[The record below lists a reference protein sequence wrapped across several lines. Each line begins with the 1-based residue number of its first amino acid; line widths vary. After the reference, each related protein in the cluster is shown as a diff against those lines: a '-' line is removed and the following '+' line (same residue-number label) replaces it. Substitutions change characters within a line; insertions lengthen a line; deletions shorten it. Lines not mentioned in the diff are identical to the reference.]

1 MKSKRIAIV
10 SHVNPFSKGS
20 GQVER
25 VYNTLLAL
33 AYEWEEL
40 TIFTLHENKSY
51 LDKIEVLR
59 SVNKRI
65 SIVYVK
71 NKKPNWLVAFLFKFL
86 PYLGYGKESNFSIPF
101 LFDGIENELATKFD
115 VVLFEYWHL
124 YKLAK
129 RLKNRGIFVICDTHN
144 ILLNSFTEFI
154 RKKKWF
160 PKIYQSFL
168 IKRYTHLEFEIALK
182 ENFNVVIAIN
192 KEEEKILKRKFPNQK
207 IYYFPMGI
215 KLKPIITT
223 RVKKEIPNQ
232 YTVVYYGGLSSIR
245 NSQAAL
251 QVIQA
256 IEKIKEIEIHLIIVG
271 SNAPSFL
278 KGYIAEKK
286 GITMLGFVENLEEAF
301 KGVDLAVIPFEGK
314 YGFRSRLIELMHY
327 EIPILTTEDAV
338 WGMGFI
344 DKENV
349 LISRSVWEKDIQIAL
364 QQVDLRTQIAK
375 NAKNIIEE
383 EFTFEK
389 TYLKFASDLIQM
401 VD

>member
-1 MKSKRIAIV
+1 MKSKRIAVV

-40 TIFTLHENKSY
+40 TIYTLHENKSHPN
-51 LDKIEVLR
+51 KMEVLC
-59 SVNKRI
+59 SINKRI

-71 NKKPNWLVAFLFKFL
+71 NKKPNWIVAFLFKFL

-101 LFDGIENELATKFD
+101 LFDGIEKELATQFD

-154 RKKKWF
+154 RKKKWL

-168 IKRYTHLEFEIALK
+168 IKKYAHLEFEIALK
-182 ENFNVVIAIN
+182 ENFNLIIAIN
-192 KEEEKILKRKFPNQK
+192 KEEENILKIKFPNQK

-215 KLKPIITT
+215 KFNPIASW
-223 RVKKEIPNQ
+223 RNSKEIHNH
-232 YTVVYYGGLSSIR
+232 YTIVYYGGLSSIR
-245 NSQAAL
+245 NSHAAL

-256 IEKIKEIEIHLIIVG
+256 VEKIQEIEIHMIIVG

-278 KGYIAEKK
+278 KDYIAKKK
-286 GITMLGFVENLEEAF
+286 GITLLGFVENLEEAF
-301 KGVDLAVIPFEGK
+301 EGVDLAVIPFEGK

-327 EIPILTTEDAV
+327 EIPILTTEDAI
-338 WGMGFI
+338 WGMGFK
-344 DKENV
+344 DKVNV
-349 LISRSVWEKDIQIAL
+349 LVSSGTWEKDIKKAL
-364 QQVDLRTQIAK
+364 KDERLRMQIAK
-375 NAKNIIEE
+375 NAKNKIEE
-383 EFTFEK
+383 EFTFEN
-389 TYLKFASDLIQM
+389 TYLKFVSDLIQI
-401 VD
+401 VN